1 MSSMASASFYKKQER
16 NPSKSN
22 RDIPTSDTVFLYIWC
37 LHVHMHTRTAE
48 MVRRGMEAGG
58 GTETKAKI

>member
-1 MSSMASASFYKKQER
+1 MSSMASASFYKEQER

-22 RDIPTSDTVFLYIWC
+22 RDIPTSDTQFSFIFAVYTY
-37 LHVHMHTRTAE
+37 TRTAE
-48 MVRRGMEAGG
+48 MVRGMKGGG

>member
-1 MSSMASASFYKKQER
+1 MASASFYKEQER

-22 RDIPTSDTVFLYIWC
+22 RDIPTSDTQFSFIFAIY
-37 LHVHMHTRTAE
+37 TRTAE
-48 MVRRGMEAGG
+48 MVRGIKGGG